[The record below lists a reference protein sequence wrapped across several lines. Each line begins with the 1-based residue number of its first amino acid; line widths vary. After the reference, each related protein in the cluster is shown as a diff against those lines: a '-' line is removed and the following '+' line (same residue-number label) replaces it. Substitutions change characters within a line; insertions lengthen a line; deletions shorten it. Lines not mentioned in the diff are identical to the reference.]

1 MATTNWA
8 DRWQVAISNAST
20 QAAQNV
26 MITSNINDASNVNEF
41 LTYLLQKSFLENGEP
56 STVFMRFGT
65 KASHQGY
72 KSITWPRL
80 WVMKTSLADAALVE
94 GVTPDGHTNVVK
106 TVTAVPVQLGDYSII
121 SDVLDVETLL
131 PIIAAQGR
139 ELANNAGRLIDE
151 FIQDVLANSSIGAM
165 YAGTA
170 TSRATLA
177 ASDVMDLDL
186 VLKATT
192 FLAAQGQTGE
202 RFKIIMHP
210 NVFLDYAKSSST
222 NTWLNKLIYEDFK
235 GIKDGFVT
243 AGVNYDIYIS
253 SNVKP
258 FTVTDAGGD
267 FQVYPSYAFR
277 DGAYGVGTLQNLQ
290 TFYKPFGA
298 AGTEDPLNQRATVGW
313 KCMYWAAVLNDLFIV
328 RMESR
333 AGTDYAWQEALS

>member
-1 MATTNWA
+1 MAFDRFDIAAENAANIMKTGNIEA
-8 DRWQVAISNAST
+8 DG
-20 QAAQNV
+20 
-26 MITSNINDASNVNEF
+26 NVNDF

-56 STVFMRFGT
+56 STVFMQFGT

-80 WVMKTSLADAALVE
+80 WVMKTTLAQAALTE

-151 FIQDVLANSSIGAM
+151 FIQSTLASEEVGVM

-170 TSRATLA
+170 TSRAGLTA
-177 ASDVMDLDL
+177 ADTMDLDL
-186 VLKATT
+186 ILKACTY
-192 FLAAQGQTGE
+192 LAAQGQTGE

-210 NVFLDYAKSSST
+210 NVFLDYAKSSAT

-243 AGVNYDIYIS
+243 AWVNYDIYIS

-258 FTVTDAGGD
+258 FEVDSDPD
-267 FQVYPSYAFR
+267 FLVWPTYAFR
-277 DGAYGVGTLQNLQ
+277 SGAYGVWTLQNLQ
-290 TFYKPFGA
+290 TFYKPFWA

-313 KCMYWAAVLNDLFIV
+313 KCMYGCAVLNDLFIV
-328 RMESR
+328 RLESR
-333 AGTDYAWQEALS
+333 ATADYEWQESLVSD

>member
-1 MATTNWA
+1 MPFDRFNIAT
-8 DRWQVAISNAST
+8 D
-20 QAAQNV
+20 QAA
-26 MITSNINDASNVNEF
+26 NIMQTGNIDDQYNVNDF
-41 LTYLLQKSFLENGEP
+41 LTYLLKKSFLENGEP
-56 STVFMRFGT
+56 STVFMRFWV

-80 WVMKTSLADAALVE
+80 WVMKTTLEQAALTE

-139 ELANNAGRLIDE
+139 ELANNAGRLVDE
-151 FIQDVLANSSIGAM
+151 FIQDTLANSSIGAM
-165 YAGTA
+165 YAGSATQRSELTA
-170 TSRATLA
+170 ADT
-177 ASDVMDLDL
+177 MDLDL
-186 VLKATT
+186 VLKACTY
-192 FLAAQGQTGE
+192 LASQGQTGE

-253 SNVKP
+253 ANVKP
-258 FTVTDAGGD
+258 FVVDADED
-267 FQVYPSYAFR
+267 FNVYPTYAFR
-277 DGAYGVGTLQNLQ
+277 DGAYGVGTLQNLE
-290 TFYKPFGA
+290 TFYKPFWA

-313 KCMYWAAVLNDLFIV
+313 KCMYGCAVLNDLFIV
-328 RMESR
+328 RLETR
-333 AGTDYAWQEALS
+333 AGTDYAWQESLAS

>member
-1 MATTNWA
+1 MPDFDRFNVATE
-8 DRWQVAISNAST
+8 S
-20 QAAQNV
+20 AANIMQ
-26 MITSNINDASNVNEF
+26 TSNIDDRSNVNDF
-41 LTYLLQKSFLENGEP
+41 LTYLLKKSFLENGEP

-80 WVMKTSLADAALVE
+80 WVMKTTLEQAALTE

-151 FIQDVLANSSIGAM
+151 FIQDTLANSSIGVI
-165 YAGTA
+165 YAGEATA
-170 TSRATLA
+170 RDELTA
-177 ASDVMDLDL
+177 ADVMDLDL
-186 VLKATT
+186 ILKACT
-192 FLAAQGQTGE
+192 FLASQGQTGE

-253 SNVKP
+253 ANVKP
-258 FTVTDAGGD
+258 FVVDADTD
-267 FQVYPSYAFR
+267 FNVYPTYAFR
-277 DGAYGVGTLQNLQ
+277 DGAYGVWTLQNLQ
-290 TFYKPFGA
+290 TFYKPFWA

-313 KCMYWAAVLNDLFIV
+313 KCMYGAAVLNDLFIV
-328 RMESR
+328 RIESR
-333 AGTDYAWQEALS
+333 AGTDYSWQKELR

>member
-1 MATTNWA
+1 MPF
-8 DRWQVAISNAST
+8 DRFNISTENAANQMQT
-20 QAAQNV
+20 G
-26 MITSNINDASNVNEF
+26 NINDVSNVNDF
-41 LTYLLQKSFLENGEP
+41 LTYLLKKSFLENGEP
-56 STVFMRFGT
+56 STVFMKFWV
-65 KASHQGY
+65 KASHVGY

-80 WVMKTSLADAALVE
+80 GVMKTTLEQAALTE

-151 FIQDVLANSSIGAM
+151 FIQDSLLNSSIGSLF
-165 YAGTA
+165 AGTA
-170 TSRATLA
+170 TQRSELTA
-177 ASDVMDLDL
+177 ADTMDLDL

-192 FLAAQGQTGE
+192 FLASQGQTGE

-235 GIKDGFVT
+235 GVKDGFVT
-243 AGVNYDIYIS
+243 SGVNYDIYVS
-253 SNVKP
+253 ANVKP
-258 FTVTDAGGD
+258 ITVDSDPD
-267 FQVYPSYAFR
+267 FLVWPSYAFR
-277 DGAYGVGTLQNLQ
+277 EGAYWVGTLQNLQ

-313 KCMYWAAVLNDLFIV
+313 KCMYGCAVLNDLFIV
-328 RMESR
+328 RMETR
-333 AGTDYAWQEALS
+333 AGTDYAWQENLND

>member
-1 MATTNWA
+1 MADFDRFNIATDSAANIMATG
-8 DRWQVAISNAST
+8 
-20 QAAQNV
+20 
-26 MITSNINDASNVNEF
+26 NIDAEGNVNDF

-56 STVFMRFGT
+56 STVFMRFWT

-80 WVMKTSLADAALVE
+80 WVMKTTLAQAALTE
-94 GVTPDGHTNVVK
+94 GVTPDGHTNTVK
-106 TVTAVPVQLGDYSII
+106 TVTATPVQLGDYSII

-151 FIQDVLANSSIGAM
+151 FIQNTLASEEVGVM

-170 TSRATLA
+170 TSRAWLTA
-177 ASDVMDLDL
+177 ADTMDLDL
-186 VLKATT
+186 ILKACTY
-192 FLAAQGQTGE
+192 LAAQGQTGE

-210 NVFLDYAKSSST
+210 NVFLDYAKSSAT

-243 AGVNYDIYIS
+243 AWVNYDIYIS
-253 SNVKP
+253 SNVQP
-258 FTVTDAGGD
+258 FTVDSDPD
-267 FQVYPSYAFR
+267 FQVWPTYAFR

-313 KCMYWAAVLNDLFIV
+313 KCMYGCAVLNDLFIV
-328 RMESR
+328 RLESR
-333 AGTDYAWQEALS
+333 ATADYTWQESLVSD